1 MIALSDMLDLS
12 PLVGHSNLMTL
23 NAEANTLEDF
33 ILNRMRMS
41 HIYQPVML
49 KVLLEGNVIEVHHGV
64 G

>member
-1 MIALSDMLDLS
+1 MLDLS
-12 PLVGHSNLMTL
+12 PLVGHSHPMTL
-23 NAEANTLEDF
+23 NDDATALEEF
-33 ILNRMRMS
+33 IRNRMRMS